1 MGAPTTSTV
10 SSSFVS
16 TPPPFGLCIEGL
28 VVWFDT
34 VPQPAQ
40 FRRFCLGLVRHLAS
54 LVPMFGG
61 HGALIW
67 GLLQGPLLL
76 FLEGRFRC
84 CCVKTICLIAGLVS
98 AALKCLIETYQS
110 FHCHPCLQSSFITS
124 SFDFNVGHL
133 LASFQPSSGRPS
145 KPCRSSTDFDSS
157 SLPVQSLTVH
167 LILKTPGCFA
177 EVGSFRAMLFRNP

>member
-1 MGAPTTSTV
+1 MHRQ
-10 SSSFVS
+10 
-16 TPPPFGLCIEGL
+16 PP
-28 VVWFDT
+28 
-34 VPQPAQ
+34 Q
-40 FRRFCLGLVRHLAS
+40 FPPVLSPHHHHLAS
-54 LVPMFGG
+54 VLRALSSGLIPFLNQLGFVGFALASFDTWPLLFPCLVVMVLSFG
-61 HGALIW
+61 

-157 SLPVQSLTVH
+157 SPPVQSLTVH

-177 EVGSFRAMLFRNP
+177 EVGSFRAMLFRSP